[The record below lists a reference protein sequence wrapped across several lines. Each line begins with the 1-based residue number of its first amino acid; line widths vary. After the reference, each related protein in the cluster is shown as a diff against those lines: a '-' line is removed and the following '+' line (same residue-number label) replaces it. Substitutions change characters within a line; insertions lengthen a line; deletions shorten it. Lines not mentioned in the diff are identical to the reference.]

1 MEAHMNENV
10 DDLRDRA
17 LDRLTTAYAG
27 GSISL
32 EEYERRAQAIQRSY
46 APPDIESQVADL
58 QAAAPRTAAPN
69 ASMPEPA
76 GTLRNAP
83 SAARNGNPAGRRRQ
97 EAPIT
102 PASPEELRI
111 EVRHGS
117 PEFALC
123 VMGERSF
130 SGDWL
135 NSDQATT
142 LTLMGSTTFDLRNT
156 ALPPGRLRIE
166 ALAVMGEV
174 RILVPQ
180 GLPVRMTAFPFMG
193 EAKIHG
199 SVEQRID
206 RDGPWVEVSGMALMG
221 SIVVK
226 AP

>member
-1 MEAHMNENV
+1 MSENV

-17 LDRLTTAYAG
+17 LDRLTSAYAG

-32 EEYERRAQAIQRSY
+32 EEYERRAQAVQRGY
-46 APPDIESQVADL
+46 APPDIDSQVSDL
-58 QAAAPRTAAPN
+58 PVAAPN
-69 ASMPEPA
+69 AAMTGA
-76 GTLRNAP
+76 
-83 SAARNGNPAGRRRQ
+83 AGRNRHER
-97 EAPIT
+97 PLS
-102 PASPEELRI
+102 PAAAEELCI
-111 EVRHGS
+111 ESRHGS

-199 SVEQRID
+199 SVEQRVD
-206 RDGPWVEVSGMALMG
+206 RNGPWVEVSGMAFMG
-221 SIVVK
+221 SIIVK

>member
-1 MEAHMNENV
+1 MSENV

-17 LDRLTTAYAG
+17 LDRLTSAYAG

-32 EEYERRAQAIQRSY
+32 EEYERRAQAVQRSY

-58 QAAAPRTAAPN
+58 PVAAPN
-69 ASMPEPA
+69 AAMTGAA
-76 GTLRNAP
+76 G
-83 SAARNGNPAGRRRQ
+83 AARLAPATARSTATSGRNRHER
-97 EAPIT
+97 PLS
-102 PASPEELRI
+102 PAAAEELRI
-111 EVRHGS
+111 ESRHGS

-199 SVEQRID
+199 SVEQRVD
-206 RDGPWVEVSGMALMG
+206 RDGPWVEVSGMAFMG
-221 SIVVK
+221 SIIVK